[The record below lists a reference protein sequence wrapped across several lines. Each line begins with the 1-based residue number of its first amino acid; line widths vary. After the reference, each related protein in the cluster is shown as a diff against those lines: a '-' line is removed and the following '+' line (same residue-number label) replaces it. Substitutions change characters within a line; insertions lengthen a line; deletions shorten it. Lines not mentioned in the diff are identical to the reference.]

1 VIAKVEPLTPARALR
16 GPFDYRVPSEMEGV
30 GVGSMLVVPF
40 GGRRLLGVVVALAEH
55 SDVPTERLVEPLRAL
70 GRGVPAELVRLGL
83 WVAEEYCSTPAR
95 GLALVLPPGTGTGG
109 PPRVGIRRALVAE
122 LTGAGRAVVGAGAG
136 TAVPEPDAGEP
147 GPAPPAPRLGERQ
160 RAALEALAAGP
171 LPAASVAR
179 DAGAGHSTLRSLEA
193 RGLVT
198 IVSAEQR
205 RRPRIEGVGAV
216 GAGDAELTAA
226 QRSALTTIERRLD
239 GGGGRLLLH
248 GVTGSG
254 KTEVYLQAVSATLA
268 RNRSA
273 IVLVPEI
280 ALTPQTAGRFERR
293 FGDEVAIL
301 HSKLSAGERH
311 DEWLRLRRGEA
322 RVCIGPRSAIFAPVR
337 DLGLVVV
344 DEEHDGSYKQDGDP
358 RYDARRVAERRAEQA
373 GAVLLAGS
381 ATPRPESRRAL
392 ERLVMPERV
401 DGSPLPPVEIVGML
415 GVATA
420 LHPRTRDALD
430 QVRSRGE
437 KAIVLLNRRGWS
449 NFLSCRSCG
458 RVWECPSCD
467 VSLVLHRAG
476 GRIACHHCGHSER
489 VPSSCPDCGS
499 VSVARHGTGTERLEA
514 ELEAWLA
521 PLPVFRLDADAAGG
535 RGAIL
540 DLLRRFE
547 RAPAGVLVGTQMV
560 AKGHDF
566 PDVTL
571 GVVVDA
577 DATLRFPDFRAEERT
592 FALVA
597 QLAGRSGRGSRE
609 GRVLVQALDPAARAL
624 RFAARHDS
632 EGFVAD
638 ELSRRELLGYPPFA
652 QLVRVV
658 CSSPEPGPETAA
670 AASVRDRVA
679 AEAPAV
685 RLLGPAP
692 LFRLK
697 GRERAQVL
705 VKAPAEGPD
714 RIAAVRAV
722 RHAVEAVAAARE
734 HKGVAFSVDV
744 DPQ

>member
-1 VIAKVEPLTPARALR
+1 
-16 GPFDYRVPSEMEGV
+16 MEGV
-30 GVGSMLVVPF
+30 EVGSMLVVPF
-40 GGRRLLGVVVALAEH
+40 GRRRLLGVVVGLAEQ
-55 SDVPTERLVEPLRAL
+55 SDVPPERLVAPLQAL

-109 PPRVGIRRALVAE
+109 PPRVGIRRARVAE
-122 LTGAGRAVVGAGAG
+122 LRAGGRAARAGGA
-136 TAVPEPDAGEP
+136 
-147 GPAPPAPRLGERQ
+147 RLGERQ

-179 DAGAGHSTLRSLEA
+179 DIGGGHSTLRSLEA

-198 IVSAEQR
+198 IAATEQR
-205 RRPRIEGVGAV
+205 RRPLIEGVGARGG
-216 GAGDAELTAA
+216 GADTRLTEA
-226 QRSALTTIERRLD
+226 QQQALRTIEERLD
-239 GGGGRLLLH
+239 GDGGRLLLH

-254 KTEVYLQAVSATLA
+254 KTEVYLQAVSAALA
-268 RNRSA
+268 RGRSA

-322 RVCIGPRSAIFAPVR
+322 RVCIGPRSAVFAPVR

-344 DEEHDGSYKQDGDP
+344 DEEHDGSYKQEGDP
-358 RYDARRVAERRAEQA
+358 RYDARRVAERRAEQV
-373 GAVLLAGS
+373 GAVLVAGS
-381 ATPRPESRRAL
+381 ATPRPESRLKL
-392 ERLVMPERV
+392 ERVVMPSRV
-401 DGSPLPPVEIVGML
+401 DGRGLPPVEVVGML
-415 GVATA
+415 GVQSA
-420 LHPRTRDALD
+420 LHPSTREALER
-430 QVRSRGE
+430 VRERGE

-449 NFLSCRSCG
+449 NFLSCRGCG
-458 RVWECPSCD
+458 RVWECPQCD
-467 VSLVLHRAG
+467 VTLVLHRAG

-489 VPSSCPDCGS
+489 VPSSCPECAS
-499 VSVARHGTGTERLEA
+499 VSVARHGTGTEKLEA
-514 ELEAWLA
+514 ELEASLS
-521 PLPVFRLDADAAGG
+521 PLPVFRLDADAASG

-540 DLLRRFE
+540 GLLRRFE
-547 RAPAGVLVGTQMV
+547 QAPAGVLIGTQMV

-571 GVVVDA
+571 GVVLDA
-577 DATLRFPDFRAEERT
+577 DGTLRFPDFRAEERT

-597 QLAGRSGRGSRE
+597 QLGGRSGRGSRG
-609 GRVLVQALDPAARAL
+609 GRVIVQSLDPGARAL
-624 RFAARHDS
+624 RYAARHDS

-638 ELSRRELLGYPPFA
+638 ELARRELLGYPPYA

-658 CSSPEPGPETAA
+658 CASREPGPEAA
-670 AASVRDRVA
+670 AAAALRERVLA
-679 AEAPAV
+679 AGAPGL

-697 GRERAQVL
+697 GRDRAQLL
-705 VKAPAEGPD
+705 VKAPASGPE
-714 RIAAVRAV
+714 RMAAVRAV
-722 RHAVEAVAAARE
+722 RGAVEAVAEARE
-734 HKGVAFSVDV
+734 HRGVAFSVDV